1 MPIFMSKIIYQI
13 IEYVEKVIKSM
24 RKPVFQEQVIGHAEV
39 IRIFKISRI
48 GTIAGCVV
56 KDGRITKNSKI
67 RLFRDG
73 KLLVDTS
80 ITTLQKDKN
89 DIKEVSA
96 GMECGMKLEGHNDI
110 LVGDTIE
117 SYVIEQIERD

>member
-1 MPIFMSKIIYQI
+1 
-13 IEYVEKVIKSM
+13 M